1 MTQPPPLNLASPA
14 VTAPSPQH
22 LEQIAAAKKR
32 GRTIQRCA
40 SVANLSGWTIAVFG
54 ALTFITSIGSIVGMA
69 LGIAMC
75 VLSHFEFKGGKE
87 IRRLDPTAPRRLA
100 MNQLILG
107 AAVLVYSVASLWIAL
122 HQPSEIDQALGKE
135 AQLSSMVGSIHDMER
150 MIYVALYSGMVAAA
164 IIGCGGT
171 AIYYARRKTFIER
184 YLRETPSWIVDLQR
198 AGMSV

>member
-54 ALTFITSIGSIVGMA
+54 TLTFITSIGSIIGMA
-69 LGIAMC
+69 LGIGMC
-75 VLSHFEFKGGKE
+75 VLSHFEFKGAKE
-87 IRRLDPTAPRRLA
+87 IRRLDPTAPKRLA
-100 MNQLILG
+100 MNQLIFG
-107 AAVLVYSVASLWIAL
+107 AAILIYSAASLGIAL
-122 HQPSEIDQALGKE
+122 HQPSELDREAKE
-135 AQLSSMVGSIHDMER
+135 AQLESMVGSIHDMER
-150 MIYVALYSGMVAAA
+150 MVYIGLYSGMGAAA

-171 AIYYARRKTFIER
+171 ALYYARRKPYIEA
-184 YLRETPSWIVDLQR
+184 YLRETPSWIIELQR